1 MFLALCI
8 IAFAVI
14 GLGLGV
20 WHRNLMIELH
30 ASNPDVWQRLGSQDI
45 TGRFWPLSPRW
56 PIWSW
61 GSIFFFVAKRYERLG
76 DSTFS
81 AHAAPFRLAYL
92 GWLIGLFVTAILI
105 YVFHLAVI
113 LR

>member
-14 GLGLGV
+14 GVGLGV

-30 ASNPDVWQRLGSQDI
+30 ASNPDVWQRLGRQDI
-45 TGRFWPLSPRW
+45 TGRFWPLSLRW

-61 GSIFFFVAKRYERLG
+61 GSILLRCQEIRKARRFYVLRARSTIPSGLLGLVDWTLRY
-76 DSTFS
+76 SN
-81 AHAAPFRLAYL
+81 P
-92 GWLIGLFVTAILI
+92 
-105 YVFHLAVI
+105 HLC
-113 LR
+113 LSSCSEP